1 MGSKRKR
8 SKERCSPAMEET
20 PTPSHIPP
28 LTFQTLISAIQAP
41 EGPKLPLLK
50 RLYFLLVTLSLN
62 EPMRCF
68 NFEGAFDHCGVEGKL
83 EDIHNLINVLFEE
96 LDRRFKLFFS
106 ALRDVFASR
115 GQEQM
120 EYDTDM
126 FATADELPLLLRCC
140 MLVLALADPT
150 MLVEKTQFLLSVLGS
165 LIYLVTNGGEE
176 KNSVRFQKFVSSKF
190 MYTDVGG
197 SSTTV
202 SEEFVASLCFTEPS
216 DPWCPTLCAVLEIFA
231 DELVMHR
238 LLREYL
244 SLVDSTSS
252 TTEILFQC
260 HFVKGDIGSVLEV
273 ISVHFISSVYGK
285 RANENF
291 LKRLFCDFGQ
301 HCRVPELSLTS
312 AVSLLQNPVM
322 LSAPKMLQTH
332 MTLLVSEA
340 IDVDVSLKNAR
351 PDLRLMEGYLTA
363 FERSVHL
370 YTSHMSGSLM
380 DFHPLGVKCS
390 YDSSCMLGRS
400 SQPSFESY
408 IQQVT
413 RDKIYDLVTDS
424 DSLWDLYLC
433 NMFHR
438 TKSDLMAA
446 SITYVNESQHIFD
459 ESCRDDILSVLRSII
474 LLSFS
479 CDVSDTVL
487 YRKGVTSPQDIY
499 LLASILKLMST
510 SLLKAICSL
519 RHGGDLDSPRTL
531 KDVSSK
537 EYDFVVDIIG
547 CFHQFN
553 MSLPNQKFLFDM
565 MKTCPLIHKTSKWM
579 LLHFSGLL
587 SLCFAS
593 GIDFLVKGCISTIMA
608 LLHLYVFEESDLVAL
623 SSLLVSGSQTFS
635 SGLSSDKVTEAVVK
649 NKSVRRVAMKFQKI
663 QTLHLSKE
671 SQSEVAETSENA
683 CFMRS
688 TRESMNVMEEE
699 TEETCNGEV
708 FLNCILGSSQKSD
721 IDDLADFIVCK
732 PAKDYSSW
740 WKDRERYRGMK
751 IQRKKQLRW
760 EKRKNAWK
768 SMVGKKHR

>member
-1 MGSKRKR
+1 
-8 SKERCSPAMEET
+8 
-20 PTPSHIPP
+20 
-28 LTFQTLISAIQAP
+28 
-41 EGPKLPLLK
+41 
-50 RLYFLLVTLSLN
+50 
-62 EPMRCF
+62 
-68 NFEGAFDHCGVEGKL
+68 
-83 EDIHNLINVLFEE
+83 
-96 LDRRFKLFFS
+96 
-106 ALRDVFASR
+106 
-115 GQEQM
+115 
-120 EYDTDM
+120 M

-190 MYTDVGG
+190 TYTDVGG

-231 DELVMHR
+231 DELVTRR
-238 LLREYL
+238 LLREYF
-244 SLVDSTSS
+244 SLVDSTSP

-285 RANENF
+285 QANENF

-312 AVSLLQNPVM
+312 AVSLLQNPIM

-340 IDVDVSLKNAR
+340 IDVDMSLKNAR

-413 RDKIYDLVTDS
+413 RDKIYELVTNS

-438 TKSDLMAA
+438 TKADLMAA
-446 SITYVNESQHIFD
+446 SIAYVNESQHIFD
-459 ESCRDDILSVLRSII
+459 ESCRDHILSVLRSII

-487 YRKGVTSPQDIY
+487 YRKGVTSPQDMY

-519 RHGGDLDSPRTL
+519 RHGGDLGSPRTL

-553 MSLPNQKFLFDM
+553 VSLPNQKFLFDM

-635 SGLSSDKVTEAVVK
+635 SGLSSDKVTEAMVK
-649 NKSVRRVAMKFQKI
+649 KKSVRRVAMKFQKI

-683 CFMRS
+683 CFMRC
-688 TRESMNVMEEE
+688 TRESMDVMEE

-721 IDDLADFIVCK
+721 IDDLADFIVCN

>member
-1 MGSKRKR
+1 
-8 SKERCSPAMEET
+8 
-20 PTPSHIPP
+20 
-28 LTFQTLISAIQAP
+28 
-41 EGPKLPLLK
+41 
-50 RLYFLLVTLSLN
+50 
-62 EPMRCF
+62 MR
-68 NFEGAFDHCGVEGKL
+68 
-83 EDIHNLINVLFEE
+83 
-96 LDRRFKLFFS
+96 
-106 ALRDVFASR
+106 
-115 GQEQM
+115 
-120 EYDTDM
+120 
-126 FATADELPLLLRCC
+126 
-140 MLVLALADPT
+140 
-150 MLVEKTQFLLSVLGS
+150 
-165 LIYLVTNGGEE
+165 
-176 KNSVRFQKFVSSKF
+176 
-190 MYTDVGG
+190 
-197 SSTTV
+197 
-202 SEEFVASLCFTEPS
+202 
-216 DPWCPTLCAVLEIFA
+216 
-231 DELVMHR
+231 R
-238 LLREYL
+238 LLREYF

-312 AVSLLQNPVM
+312 AVSLLQNPIM

-332 MTLLVSEA
+332 MNLLVSEA
-340 IDVDVSLKNAR
+340 IDVDMSLKNAR

-413 RDKIYDLVTDS
+413 RDKIYDLVTNS

-446 SITYVNESQHIFD
+446 SIAYVNESQHIFD
-459 ESCRDDILSVLRSII
+459 ESCRDDILSVVRSII

-519 RHGGDLDSPRTL
+519 RHGGDLGSPRSL

-649 NKSVRRVAMKFQKI
+649 KKSVRRVAMKFQKI

-683 CFMRS
+683 CFMRY

-732 PAKDYSSW
+732 RAKDYSSW
-740 WKDRERYRGMK
+740 WKDRERYRGKK
-751 IQRKKQLRW
+751 IQRKKQLMW
-760 EKRKNAWK
+760 EKRKTAWK

>member
-8 SKERCSPAMEET
+8 SRESCSPAMEET

-28 LTFQTLISAIQAP
+28 LTFQTLISAIQAL

-62 EPMRCF
+62 EPMRCS

-106 ALRDVFASR
+106 ALCDVFASR
-115 GQEQM
+115 GQEHI
-120 EYDTDM
+120 ECDTDM

-190 MYTDVGG
+190 TYTDVGG

-231 DELVMHR
+231 DELVTRR
-238 LLREYL
+238 LLREYF
-244 SLVDSTSS
+244 SLVDSTSP

-260 HFVKGDIGSVLEV
+260 HFVKGDIGSVLE
-273 ISVHFISSVYGK
+273 
-285 RANENF
+285 
-291 LKRLFCDFGQ
+291 

-312 AVSLLQNPVM
+312 AVSLLQNPIM

-340 IDVDVSLKNAR
+340 IDVDMSLKNAR

-413 RDKIYDLVTDS
+413 RDKIYELVTNS

-438 TKSDLMAA
+438 TKADLMAA
-446 SITYVNESQHIFD
+446 SIAYVNESQHIFD
-459 ESCRDDILSVLRSII
+459 ESCRDHILSVLRSII

-487 YRKGVTSPQDIY
+487 YRKGVTSPQDMY

-519 RHGGDLDSPRTL
+519 RHGGDLGSPRTL

-553 MSLPNQKFLFDM
+553 VSLPNQKFLFDM

-635 SGLSSDKVTEAVVK
+635 SGLSSDKVTEAMVK
-649 NKSVRRVAMKFQKI
+649 KKSVRRVAMKFQKI

-683 CFMRS
+683 CFMRC
-688 TRESMNVMEEE
+688 TRESMDVMEE

-721 IDDLADFIVCK
+721 IDDLADFIVCN

>member
-1 MGSKRKR
+1 MDWSKAAAFEKIVL
-8 SKERCSPAMEET
+8 
-20 PTPSHIPP
+20 PTS
-28 LTFQTLISAIQAP
+28 
-41 EGPKLPLLK
+41 
-50 RLYFLLVTLSLN
+50 
-62 EPMRCF
+62 
-68 NFEGAFDHCGVEGKL
+68 AFDHCGVEGKL

-115 GQEQM
+115 GQEHM

-190 MYTDVGG
+190 TYTDVGG

-216 DPWCPTLCAVLEIFA
+216 DPWCPTLCAVLEIHALRTFLHWSAVYIPFAVGEEFHFKDPIPIKCFVRISSVTLRCRTVKTLQTINIMAFLIFA
-231 DELVMHR
+231 DELVMRR

-332 MTLLVSEA
+332 LTLLVSEA

-446 SITYVNESQHIFD
+446 SITY
-459 ESCRDDILSVLRSII
+459 
-474 LLSFS
+474 
-479 CDVSDTVL
+479 
-487 YRKGVTSPQDIY
+487 
-499 LLASILKLMST
+499 LMST

-635 SGLSSDKVTEAVVK
+635 SDLKQVTYDAGRGEKEICQKSCNEISENSNTSLEVASSHHPFHNA
-649 NKSVRRVAMKFQKI
+649 KSCSSFVLQMHQI
-663 QTLHLSKE
+663 KE

>member
-1 MGSKRKR
+1 
-8 SKERCSPAMEET
+8 
-20 PTPSHIPP
+20 
-28 LTFQTLISAIQAP
+28 
-41 EGPKLPLLK
+41 
-50 RLYFLLVTLSLN
+50 
-62 EPMRCF
+62 MR
-68 NFEGAFDHCGVEGKL
+68 
-83 EDIHNLINVLFEE
+83 
-96 LDRRFKLFFS
+96 
-106 ALRDVFASR
+106 
-115 GQEQM
+115 
-120 EYDTDM
+120 
-126 FATADELPLLLRCC
+126 
-140 MLVLALADPT
+140 
-150 MLVEKTQFLLSVLGS
+150 
-165 LIYLVTNGGEE
+165 
-176 KNSVRFQKFVSSKF
+176 
-190 MYTDVGG
+190 
-197 SSTTV
+197 
-202 SEEFVASLCFTEPS
+202 
-216 DPWCPTLCAVLEIFA
+216 
-231 DELVMHR
+231 R
-238 LLREYL
+238 LLREYF

-312 AVSLLQNPVM
+312 AVSLLQNPIM

-340 IDVDVSLKNAR
+340 IDVDMSLKNAR

-370 YTSHMSGSLM
+370 YTTHMSGSLM

-390 YDSSCMLGRS
+390 YDSSCMLGRRS

-413 RDKIYDLVTDS
+413 RDKIYDLVTNS

-446 SITYVNESQHIFD
+446 SIAYVNESQHIFD

-519 RHGGDLDSPRTL
+519 RHGGDLGSPRTL

-553 MSLPNQKFLFDM
+553 MSLPNQKFLFDR

-635 SGLSSDKVTEAVVK
+635 SGLSSDKVTEVSFA
-649 NKSVRRVAMKFQKI
+649 
-663 QTLHLSKE
+663 
-671 SQSEVAETSENA
+671 
-683 CFMRS
+683 
-688 TRESMNVMEEE
+688 
-699 TEETCNGEV
+699 
-708 FLNCILGSSQKSD
+708 FLY
-721 IDDLADFIVCK
+721 DFFEFNSYVHVSFFK
-732 PAKDYSSW
+732 
-740 WKDRERYRGMK
+740 
-751 IQRKKQLRW
+751 LL
-760 EKRKNAWK
+760 
-768 SMVGKKHR
+768 

>member
-8 SKERCSPAMEET
+8 SKEFCSHAMEET

-62 EPMRCF
+62 EPMRCS

-106 ALRDVFASR
+106 ALCDVFASR
-115 GQEQM
+115 GQEHI
-120 EYDTDM
+120 ECDTDM

-190 MYTDVGG
+190 TYTDVGG

-202 SEEFVASLCFTEPS
+202 SEEFVASLCLTEPS

-231 DELVMHR
+231 DELVMRR
-238 LLREYL
+238 LLREYF
-244 SLVDSTSS
+244 SLVDSTSP

-285 RANENF
+285 QANENF

-312 AVSLLQNPVM
+312 AVSLLQNPIM

-340 IDVDVSLKNAR
+340 IDVDMSLKNAR

-363 FERSVHL
+363 FER
-370 YTSHMSGSLM
+370 
-380 DFHPLGVKCS
+380 
-390 YDSSCMLGRS
+390 
-400 SQPSFESY
+400 
-408 IQQVT
+408 
-413 RDKIYDLVTDS
+413 
-424 DSLWDLYLC
+424 
-433 NMFHR
+433 
-438 TKSDLMAA
+438 
-446 SITYVNESQHIFD
+446 
-459 ESCRDDILSVLRSII
+459 
-474 LLSFS
+474 
-479 CDVSDTVL
+479 
-487 YRKGVTSPQDIY
+487 KGVTSPQDMY

-519 RHGGDLDSPRTL
+519 RHGGDLGSPRTL

-553 MSLPNQKFLFDM
+553 VSLPNQKFLFDM

-635 SGLSSDKVTEAVVK
+635 SGLSSDKVTEAMVK
-649 NKSVRRVAMKFQKI
+649 KKSVRRVAMKFQKI
-663 QTLHLSKE
+663 QTLQLSKE

-683 CFMRS
+683 CFMRC
-688 TRESMNVMEEE
+688 TRESMDVMEE

-721 IDDLADFIVCK
+721 IDDLADFIVCN